1 MTGETADYR
10 RLFLNG
16 APLLDTRAP
25 VEFARGSFPGAVNL
39 PLLLDEERAA
49 VGTCYKRDGQQAAI
63 ALGHRLVQGAIKAG
77 RVAGWLD
84 FARRHPDGYLYC
96 WRGGLRSQICQS
108 WLREAGC
115 DYPRVT
121 GGYKALRR
129 FLLQTLVDVSGRQ
142 PLLVLAGRT
151 GSAKTVLLA
160 QTPHSVDL
168 EALARHRGSAFGR
181 RPGGQPTQIDFDNA
195 LAVALLRCHANAPQR
210 ALLVEDESK
219 LIGRVLLP
227 LPWQAALRAA
237 PRVLLEVPFDAR
249 VTHTVDNYVVGK
261 LREWQDAAGAEA
273 GFAGFAEDLRRALGH
288 IRRRLGEER
297 HARLQPLLEQA
308 LASHARG
315 DAEPHRAWIG
325 VLLREYY
332 DPMYDYQLRQHA
344 GRLVFRGDAAAVLQ
358 FIAAWRPQERPAG
371 A

>member
-1 MTGETADYR
+1 VTAETTDYR
-10 RLFLNG
+10 RLFLTG

-39 PLLLDEERAA
+39 PLLLDQERAA
-49 VGTCYKRDGQQAAI
+49 VGTCYKREGQQAAI
-63 ALGHRLVQGAIKAG
+63 ALGHRLVQGAIKAE

-115 DYPRVT
+115 DYPRVS

-129 FLLQTLVDVSGRQ
+129 FLLQTLVDLSGRQ

-160 QTPHSVDL
+160 QSPHSVDL

-181 RPGGQPTQIDFDNA
+181 RPGGQPSQIDFDSA
-195 LAVALLRCHANAPQR
+195 LAIALLRCHDKAPRR

-227 LPWQAALRAA
+227 LPWQAALKAA

-249 VTHTVDNYVVGK
+249 VMHSCDNYVLGK
-261 LREWQDAAGAEA
+261 LREWQHAVGAEA
-273 GFAGFAEDLRRALGH
+273 GFAAFADDLRSALAH

-297 HARLQPLLEQA
+297 HARVQPLLEQA
-308 LASHARG
+308 LARHAGG
-315 DAEPHRAWIG
+315 DAEPHRAWISI
-325 VLLREYY
+325 LLREYY

-344 GRLVFRGDAAAVLQ
+344 GGIVFRGPPAEVLA
-358 FIAAWRPQERPAG
+358 FVAG
-371 A
+371 WQPP

>member
-1 MTGETADYR
+1 VTAETTDYR
-10 RLFLNG
+10 RLFLAG

-63 ALGHRLVQGAIKAG
+63 ALGHRLVQGAIKAE

-115 DYPRVT
+115 DYPRVS

-129 FLLQTLVDVSGRQ
+129 FLLQTLADLSGRQ

-160 QTPHSVDL
+160 QSPHSVDL

-181 RPGGQPTQIDFDNA
+181 RPGGQPTQIDFDSA
-195 LAVALLRCHANAPQR
+195 LAIALLRCHDKAPQR

-219 LIGRVLLP
+219 LIGRLLLP
-227 LPWQAALRAA
+227 LPLQAALKAA

-249 VTHTVDNYVVGK
+249 VTHTCDNYVLGK
-261 LREWQDAAGAEA
+261 LREWQDAVGAEA
-273 GFAGFAEDLRRALGH
+273 GFAAFADDLRGSLAH

-297 HARLQPLLEQA
+297 HARVQPLLEQA

-315 DAEPHRAWIG
+315 DAEPHRAWISI
-325 VLLREYY
+325 LLREYY

-344 GRLVFRGDAAAVLQ
+344 ERIVFRGPPAAALSFVADWQ
-358 FIAAWRPQERPAG
+358 PP
-371 A
+371 